1 MSFLFGLICS
11 LISFALAFT
20 CGVGTGYLLTKKNI
34 LR

>member
-1 MSFLFGLICS
+1 MSVLFGLICS
-11 LISFALAFT
+11 LFSFVLAFA